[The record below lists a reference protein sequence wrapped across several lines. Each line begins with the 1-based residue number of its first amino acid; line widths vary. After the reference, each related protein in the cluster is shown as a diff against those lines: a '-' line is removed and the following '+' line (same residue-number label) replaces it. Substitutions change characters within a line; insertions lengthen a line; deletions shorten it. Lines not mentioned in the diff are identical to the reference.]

1 MTSARYAV
9 YFAPEDGTA
18 LADFGWSWLG
28 RRPDSAEFLPLP
40 VERSELVAEPRL
52 YGFHATLKAPFR
64 LREGTSREELHRALA
79 DFAGRRSA
87 FAAPRLALSA
97 ANGFLALRPV
107 RRSLPLQDLAES
119 CVRGFDRFRAPLTED
134 ERRKRRVESLSQR
147 QLGQLEA
154 WGYPYVFEDFHP
166 HLTLTG
172 RLAGA
177 ALVQWQEHLYQRI
190 APLLVEETK
199 IQSICLF
206 EQRAVGQPFLLTGRF
221 RLMS

>member
-9 YFAPEDGTA
+9 YFAPEDDSA
-18 LADFGWSWLG
+18 LAEFGWSWLG
-28 RRPDSAEFLPLP
+28 REPASIDLLPLP
-40 VERSELVAEPRL
+40 AERRELVAEPRR

-64 LREGTSREELHRALA
+64 LREGCSRDQLHRALTE
-79 DFAGRRSA
+79 FAARHSA

-107 RRSLPLQDLAES
+107 QPSQPLQDLADA
-119 CVRGFDRFRAPLTED
+119 CVQDFDRFRAPLTEE
-134 ERRKRRVESLSQR
+134 ERRKRRVEQLSERQR
-147 QLGQLEA
+147 EQLEA
-154 WGYPYVFEDFHP
+154 WGYPYVFEDFQP

-177 ALVQWQEHLYQRI
+177 ALARWQEHLQELI
-190 APLLVEETK
+190 APILSEESK

-206 EQRAVGQPFLLTGRF
+206 EQHALGEPFRLTGRF
-221 RLMS
+221 RLGG